1 MINIKYIEK
10 IPFDVI
16 INNIIPYTY
25 NIQPKK
31 LMNDVKNYFHNFSIL
46 EEIYETEYNY
56 FILYYDLIE
65 FCNDRIIIFL
75 GNNKKLLN
83 ILQRHFLYKNYS
95 EYTLNYYILNKFTIP
110 NGEQREYNS
119 SDPWRAW
126 ILPSRRSSSI
136 STNPVSGDAGYSR
149 TDRFC
154 LSRSLRRTPE
164 QIFIESSVTNSSIT
178 DQDILE
184 STESIWSLS
193 QALEDPKNL
202 LYSVSTSG
210 IYTSPPEIRC
220 KKKIRFLWGLLRPI
234 ERIKFMKKYIISD
247 FI

>member
-83 ILQRHFLYKNYS
+83 ILQRHFMYKNYS
-95 EYTLNYYILNKFTIP
+95 EYMLNYYILNKFTIP
-110 NGEQREYNS
+110 N
-119 SDPWRAW
+119 
-126 ILPSRRSSSI
+126 
-136 STNPVSGDAGYSR
+136 SGV
-149 TDRFC
+149 
-154 LSRSLRRTPE
+154 RSLRKIPE
-164 QIFIESSVTNSSIT
+164 QTFIESSVTNGSIT
-178 DQDILE
+178 DFNSLE
-184 STESIWSLS
+184 SAEYIWSLS
-193 QALEDPKNL
+193 QAPEDPKNL
-202 LYSVSTSG
+202 PSSVSTSG
-210 IYTSPPEIRC
+210 IYKSPPEIRC